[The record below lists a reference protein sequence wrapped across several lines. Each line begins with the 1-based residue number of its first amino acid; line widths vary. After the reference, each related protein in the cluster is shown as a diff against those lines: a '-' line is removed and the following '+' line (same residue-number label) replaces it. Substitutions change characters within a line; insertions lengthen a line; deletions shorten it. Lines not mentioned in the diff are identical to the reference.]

1 MIPLKKYFNFFAK
14 KKKYILLDYKK
25 DKEIILNELSSESIL
40 AIDTEFDWRNTYY
53 PILSLIQIATSKKIL
68 IIDVLN
74 AENFK
79 DLKNLIEKC
88 KMIIFH
94 AVRSDATVLS
104 TSLGLKVE
112 NVFDI
117 QIAQNLISKKINQ
130 NYAAIVNQYFP
141 IKLKKS
147 QTNSNWLKRPLT
159 KTQIDYAVDDVRY
172 LIQIYEEQKKL
183 LQQKLSMA
191 LELSKKEAMLGNQEL
206 HISRLSK
213 FNLRDD
219 YARKIF
225 MWRENYASKKN
236 VPTSYILKNNQIKK
250 IANIYNFEKDYS
262 KIEKIINNK
271 VLAEDLFK
279 HLIK

>member
-14 KKKYILLDYKK
+14 KKKYVLLDYKK
-25 DKEIILNELSSESIL
+25 DKEIILNELSNESIL

-191 LELSKKEAMLGNQEL
+191 LELSKKEALLGNLEL
-206 HISRLSK
+206 HISRLAK

-225 MWRENYASKKN
+225 MWRENYARKKN

>member
-25 DKEIILNELSSESIL
+25 DKEIILNELSNESIL

-104 TSLGLKVE
+104 ASLGLKVE

-191 LELSKKEAMLGNQEL
+191 LELSKKEAMLGL
-206 HISRLSK
+206 SLIHI
-213 FNLRDD
+213 
-219 YARKIF
+219 
-225 MWRENYASKKN
+225 
-236 VPTSYILKNNQIKK
+236 
-250 IANIYNFEKDYS
+250 
-262 KIEKIINNK
+262 
-271 VLAEDLFK
+271 
-279 HLIK
+279 